1 MVACQQGAGGVPLRR
16 RNVCPARPCM
26 LGRCAR
32 GAAASQSVDN
42 SEQYVSTVLV
52 GGHGSYARS
61 PWLRG
66 WEFGN
71 GRKHVARPAANH
83 SFTHQAGAFVSSSDV
98 EP

>member
-1 MVACQQGAGGVPLRR
+1 MGTLAAYVSASVFSGFTLVGVLDRQLSEYGRLPAGAGGVPLRR

-52 GGHGSYARS
+52 GRHGSYARS
-61 PWLRG
+61 PWLG
-66 WEFGN
+66 VWE
-71 GRKHVARPAANH
+71 R
-83 SFTHQAGAFVSSSDV
+83 
-98 EP
+98 